1 VKRAAV
7 LLHAVRPEAAEVGRW
22 LVAELAKRGV
32 EVQALPPDAARLG
45 DPVDAVPDRFP
56 EGADLLFVLGGD
68 GTLLRAA
75 ELACEHGVPLLGVN
89 FGHLGFLAHLEK
101 AELASALDDLASGEF
116 TVDERMVIEGEL
128 FVGGT
133 EEPVWAMNDAIIQ
146 KASVGRA
153 IKLQVAIDG
162 ERFTSLAADGII
174 VATPTGSTAYSF
186 SAGGPVVSPRLDC
199 LVVTPVAPHALF
211 ERSLVLA
218 PEETVTVTVLPD
230 PDQAS
235 LSLDGRAPIDLASGA
250 EVRLHAGERRV
261 KLARVGGRTFWGL
274 VRDKFGLPDR
284 PR

>member
-1 VKRAAV
+1 
-7 LLHAVRPEAAEVGRW
+7 
-22 LVAELAKRGV
+22 V
-32 EVQALPPDAARLG
+32 EE
-45 DPVDAVPDRFP
+45 RFP

-101 AELASALDDLASGEF
+101 AELASALDDLASGDF
-116 TVDERMVIEGEL
+116 TLDERMVIEGEL
-128 FVGGT
+128 VVRDSS
-133 EEPVWAMNDAIIQ
+133 EPVWAMNDAIIQ

-211 ERSLVLA
+211 ERSLVLS
-218 PEETVTVTVLPD
+218 PDESVTVTVLPD

-250 EVRLHAGERRV
+250 AVRLRAGERRV